1 MGRKVLKVGNYELAG
16 VEFLINAKRIKK
28 RIGIKLQAV
37 AQEDIAVV
45 TYQTFMG

>member
-1 MGRKVLKVGNYELAG
+1 MGRKVLKVENYELAG
-16 VEFLINAKRIKK
+16 VEFLINKENKK

-37 AQEDIAVV
+37 TQEDIAAV